1 MSAPTPVDRV
11 AEVLASAGY
20 RRVSTPLEIA
30 GLKFDLPAAFVGAS
44 PSPDL
49 VLVADS
55 AFDDENRILKKIE
68 GIARAMDV
76 VRSKR
81 PLTAV
86 LVGPRP
92 KSSTLD
98 SMARVC
104 RVLPIGPILNEDADA
119 ALRNWLAI
127 LMPLNLPE
135 PSAGI
140 ADPLAEIASQLG
152 GLPPEIAA
160 LVGFAQQGADA
171 VQTRLHEIISE
182 PLAEIEGDN
191 ELWVPC

>member
-1 MSAPTPVDRV
+1 VTAPTPVDRV
-11 AEVLASAGY
+11 AEVLVGAGY

-30 GLKFDLPAAFVGAS
+30 GLKFDFPAAFVGAS

-49 VLVADS
+49 ILVADT
-55 AFDDENRILKKIE
+55 AFDDEHRILKKIE

-76 VRSKR
+76 VRSRR

-86 LVGPRP
+86 LAGPRP
-92 KSSTLD
+92 TSATLE
-98 SMARVC
+98 SMSKVC
-104 RVLPIGPILNEDADA
+104 RALPIGTILDEDADS
-119 ALRNWLAI
+119 ALRNWLAV

-140 ADPLAEIASQLG
+140 ADPLTEIG
-152 GLPPEIAA
+152 GRLEGLSSEVAG
-160 LVGFAQQGADA
+160 LVGLANQGADA

-182 PLAEIEGDN
+182 PLADEDEDDR
-191 ELWVPC
+191 P